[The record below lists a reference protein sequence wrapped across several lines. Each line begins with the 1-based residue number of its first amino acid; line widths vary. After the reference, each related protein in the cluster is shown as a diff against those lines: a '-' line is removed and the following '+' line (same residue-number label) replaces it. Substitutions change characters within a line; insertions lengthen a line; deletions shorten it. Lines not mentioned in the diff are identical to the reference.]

1 MLCSCHDCLVLVIL
15 IQTAAPA
22 ECVFFFFFF
31 KSWRWSCLRLPG
43 GSLRQALQHLIALSV
58 PFGKSDCSELQSVCS
73 TLSRCPNYH
82 ERKIRRKQAHH
93 QSKAAQE
100 SSRSLPVM
108 TSPSG
113 CILKALNNS
122 YSHTSCFYSRRLRPQ
137 TPQGSDDEGGK
148 STLTIP
154 PLCVSAH
161 GQRGTLQCLHGTFIL
176 WK

>member
-1 MLCSCHDCLVLVIL
+1 M
-15 IQTAAPA
+15 
-22 ECVFFFFFF
+22 
-31 KSWRWSCLRLPG
+31 
-43 GSLRQALQHLIALSV
+43 
-58 PFGKSDCSELQSVCS
+58 PFGKSDCSQLQSVCS

-82 ERKIRRKQAHH
+82 ERKTRQKQAHH

-100 SSRSLPVM
+100 STHSLPVM

-113 CILKALNNS
+113 CILRALNNS

-148 STLTIP
+148 STLTVP

-161 GQRGTLQCLHGTFIL
+161 GQRGAPQVPPRHIHPLEVEQISRRSDHRFSLMLTPYFSLNPA
-176 WK
+176 